1 MLILAVVASC
11 ATPELWQRT
20 DPTEYVR
27 VSTEDI
33 TEEELIAK
41 GLTYLSSEDG
51 EFFYVGKS
59 LIEKLGDY
67 TLRLLGTPI
76 AVALDAAMI
85 LVVGTV
91 SMTID
96 DAIHKARQKCM
107 MDPDCHL

>member
-1 MLILAVVASC
+1 MGTESLPPMVIMVDYM
-11 ATPELWQRT
+11 PLW
-20 DPTEYVR
+20 
-27 VSTEDI
+27 
-33 TEEELIAK
+33 
-41 GLTYLSSEDG
+41 
-51 EFFYVGKS
+51 
-59 LIEKLGDY
+59 IEKLGDY

-96 DAIHKARQKCM
+96 AVIHKARQKCR